1 LSAQPTPTWLGCL
14 KVECLGCKSRVGM
27 MLAPGAGALAL
38 AWLIAI
44 YSVIAGALLIGLAI
58 RLKKHSHA

>member
-1 LSAQPTPTWLGCL
+1 
-14 KVECLGCKSRVGM
+14 M
-27 MLAPGAGALAL
+27 MLAPGAGALVL

>member
-1 LSAQPTPTWLGCL
+1 VALDLEWRVSVLFG
-14 KVECLGCKSRVGM
+14 VGM
-27 MLAPGAGALAL
+27 MLAPGARALAVVS
-38 AWLIAI
+38 LIAI